1 MATEHSTSSGTSGA
15 TRTATRR
22 RILVLDD
29 ENSLRSLLKGILE
42 GEGYLVLDT
51 DDGEQALEMM
61 AKEHVDLIIQDLKM
75 PKMDGLKFLKAVK
88 ERFPD
93 TPSIVLTAFGTNES
107 AVEAMRL
114 GAYTHLP
121 KPFDTIEIRE
131 AVARALERHAFG
143 RKTPRSGLQYLDM
156 VSNTSVMAQVSSLVD
171 RVAPTDSTI
180 LITGESGTGKELIAR
195 AIHLG
200 SLRAEQ
206 PFVPVNCG
214 AFAETLLESE
224 LFGHIKGSFTNAIAD
239 RKGVF
244 ESADRG
250 TLFLDEVGELTMPT
264 QVKLLRVL
272 ETRSFK
278 PVGGTKE
285 TKVDV
290 RIIAAT
296 NRNLAQMA
304 IEGQFREDLYYRLNV
319 IPIELPP
326 LRERK
331 EDVPLLAGHF
341 LAKFAK
347 RMGKQIAKIDD
358 AVIERLVAYAWPGN
372 VRQLENTIERAV
384 ALSRGDRITL
394 ADLAGP
400 VLGGSAATSGR
411 FASESHPSAR
421 MSPPAY
427 SAQPHSYATNH
438 PPQQHAPQ
446 QSHSINDTHMSGLS
460 STASITS
467 AEADLLLPPNG
478 IDLEKHLL
486 DRERAYILQALE
498 RSNWNLTE
506 AAKLLNMTFR
516 SIRYRVSK
524 LGIER
529 PSKNI

>member
-1 MATEHSTSSGTSGA
+1 MAAEHSTPSHTSGSLRA
-15 TRTATRR
+15 ATRR
-22 RILVLDD
+22 RVLVLDD
-29 ENSLRSLLKGILE
+29 ELAIQRLLKMILE
-42 GEGYLVLDT
+42 EEGYTVLNT
-51 DDGEQALEMM
+51 DDGAQALEMM
-61 AKEHVDLIIQDLKM
+61 GREHVDLVIQDLRM
-75 PKMDGLKFLKAVK
+75 PKMDGLTFLKRLK
-88 ERFPD
+88 ESFPD
-93 TPSIVLTAFGTNES
+93 TPSIVLTAFGTFET

-114 GAYTHLP
+114 GAYTHLG
-121 KPFDTIEIRE
+121 KPFDTGEMRE
-131 AVARALERHAFG
+131 TVARALERHAIG

-171 RVAPTDSTI
+171 RVAPTDSTV

-195 AIHLG
+195 AIHFG

-331 EDVPLLAGHF
+331 EDIPLLAGHF

-347 RMGKQIAKIDD
+347 RMGKQIDKIDD
-358 AVIERLVAYAWPGN
+358 AVIEKLVVYSWPGN
-372 VRQLENTIERAV
+372 VRQLENTLERAV
-384 ALSRGDRITL
+384 ALSRGDRITI

-400 VLGGSAATSGR
+400 VLGLSSTGTSGR
-411 FASESHPSAR
+411 LTPTAVPDSRSSAR
-421 MSPPAY
+421 FSAPVYPAPSSLPPP
-427 SAQPHSYATNH
+427 SVQRSVT
-438 PPQQHAPQ
+438 
-446 QSHSINDTHMSGLS
+446 DTHGSLMP
-460 STASITS
+460 TTSI
-467 AEADLLLPPNG
+467 AETPAEPEVLLPPNG

-498 RSNWNLTE
+498 RSNGNLTD

>member
-1 MATEHSTSSGTSGA
+1 M
-15 TRTATRR
+15 
-22 RILVLDD
+22 LDD
-29 ENSLRSLLKGILE
+29 EISIQKLLKIALE
-42 GEGYLVLDT
+42 SEGYAVVNT
-51 DDGEQALEMM
+51 DDGNQALEML
-61 AKEHVDLIIQDLKM
+61 AAQHIDLIIQDLRM
-75 PKMDGLKFLKAVK
+75 PKLDGLSFLKSVK
-88 ERFPD
+88 QKYPD
-93 TPSIVLTAFGTNES
+93 IPSIVLTAFGTFET

-114 GAYTHLP
+114 GAYTHIS
-121 KPFDTIEIRE
+121 KPFDTNEIRE
-131 AVARALERHAFG
+131 VVARALERHAIG
-143 RKTPRSGLQYLDM
+143 RKSPRSGLQYMDM
-156 VSNTSVMAQVSSLVD
+156 VSNSAVMSQISSLVN
-171 RVAPTDSTI
+171 RVAPTDSTV

-195 AIHLG
+195 AIHFN
-200 SLRAEQ
+200 SLRGEQ

-224 LFGHIKGSFTNAIAD
+224 LFGHVKGAFTNAISD
-239 RKGVF
+239 RMGVF

-250 TLFLDEVGELTMPT
+250 TLFLDEIGEMSPPT

-278 PVGGTKE
+278 PVGGAKE

-326 LRERK
+326 LRERP
-331 EDVPLLAGHF
+331 EDIPLLAGHF
-341 LAKFAK
+341 LAKYAK
-347 RMGKQIAKIDD
+347 RMGKQMSGIDD
-358 AVIERLVAYAWPGN
+358 AVVEKMLAYAWPGN

-384 ALSRGDRITL
+384 ALSRSDRVTI

-400 VLGGSAATSGR
+400 VLGIASSA
-411 FASESHPSAR
+411 SAR
-421 MSPPAY
+421 FVSVPPSQQTHSPHLTQ
-427 SAQPHSYATNH
+427 SGE
-438 PPQQHAPQ
+438 
-446 QSHSINDTHMSGLS
+446 QSHSSHSARLHSAIAYSPAPAKPAFP
-460 STASITS
+460 TAAEPAPAFTDS
-467 AEADLLLPPNG
+467 AAADVILPQQG

-524 LGIER
+524 LNIER
-529 PSKNI
+529 PSRN

>member
-1 MATEHSTSSGTSGA
+1 
-15 TRTATRR
+15 
-22 RILVLDD
+22 
-29 ENSLRSLLKGILE
+29 
-42 GEGYLVLDT
+42 
-51 DDGEQALEMM
+51 
-61 AKEHVDLIIQDLKM
+61 
-75 PKMDGLKFLKAVK
+75 
-88 ERFPD
+88 
-93 TPSIVLTAFGTNES
+93 
-107 AVEAMRL
+107 MRE
-114 GAYTHLP
+114 T
-121 KPFDTIEIRE
+121 
-131 AVARALERHAFG
+131 VARALERHAMG
-143 RKTPRSGLQYLDM
+143 AKSPRSGLQFLDM
-156 VSNTSVMAQVSSLVD
+156 ISNTSVMSQISSLVN

-180 LITGESGTGKELIAR
+180 LITGESGTGKELVAR
-195 AIHLG
+195 AIHFG

-224 LFGHIKGSFTNAIAD
+224 LFGHVKGAFTHAIAD

-250 TLFLDEVGELTMPT
+250 TLFLDEIGELSPPT

-278 PVGGTKE
+278 PVGGAKE
-285 TKVDV
+285 IKVDV

-296 NRNLAQMA
+296 NRNLGQMA
-304 IEGQFREDLYYRLNV
+304 IDGQFREDLYYRLNV

-331 EDVPLLAGHF
+331 DDIPLLAGHF

-347 RMGKQIAKIDD
+347 RMGKQISAIDH
-358 AVIERLVAYAWPGN
+358 AVIDKLQAYAWPGN

-400 VLGGSAATSGR
+400 VLGGNA
-411 FASESHPSAR
+411 SAR
-421 MSPPAY
+421 MAPAPAPTPTRASASGFAPSPAETTPPSRLLAAVSESPAG
-427 SAQPHSYATNH
+427 ST
-438 PPQQHAPQ
+438 
-446 QSHSINDTHMSGLS
+446 GLHR
-460 STASITS
+460 ASV
-467 AEADLLLPPNG
+467 AEPEVLLPSEG
-478 IDLEKHLL
+478 LDLEKHLL
-486 DRERAYILQALE
+486 ERERAFILQALE

-529 PSKNI
+529 PSRNPPAV

>member
-1 MATEHSTSSGTSGA
+1 MASEAQATAIGGA
-15 TRTATRR
+15 RTPAQQK

-29 ENSLRSLLKGILE
+29 ENSIRIVLKSILE
-42 GEGYLVLDT
+42 GEGYAVLHT
-51 DDGEQALEMM
+51 DDGREALDIL
-61 AKEHVDLIIQDLKM
+61 AAQHVDLIIQDLRM
-75 PKMDGLKFLKAVK
+75 PKMDGLTFLKSVK
-88 ERFPD
+88 QKFPD
-93 TPSIVLTAFGTNES
+93 IPSIVLTAFGTFET

-121 KPFDTIEIRE
+121 KPFDTGEMRE
-131 AVARALERHAFG
+131 TVARALERHAMG
-143 RKTPRSGLQYLDM
+143 AKSPRSGLQFLDM
-156 VSNTSVMAQVSSLVD
+156 ISNTSVMSQISSLVN

-180 LITGESGTGKELIAR
+180 LITGESGTGKELVAR
-195 AIHLG
+195 AIHFG

-206 PFVPVNCG
+206 PFLPVNCG

-224 LFGHIKGSFTNAIAD
+224 LFGHVKGAFTHAIAD

-250 TLFLDEVGELTMPT
+250 TLFLDEIGELSPPT

-278 PVGGTKE
+278 PVGGAKE
-285 TKVDV
+285 IKVDV

-296 NRNLAQMA
+296 NRNLGQMA
-304 IEGQFREDLYYRLNV
+304 IDGQFREDLYYRLNV

-331 EDVPLLAGHF
+331 DDIPLLAGHF

-347 RMGKQIAKIDD
+347 RMGKQISAIDH
-358 AVIERLVAYAWPGN
+358 AVIEKLQAYAWPGN

-400 VLGGSAATSGR
+400 VLGGNA
-411 FASESHPSAR
+411 SAR
-421 MSPPAY
+421 MTPALAPAPAPAPAPGEGPPPRLSVAIPSHGP
-427 SAQPHSYATNH
+427 SAAADSSAGAT
-438 PPQQHAPQ
+438 
-446 QSHSINDTHMSGLS
+446 GLHR
-460 STASITS
+460 ASVG
-467 AEADLLLPPNG
+467 EPDVLLPSEG
-478 IDLEKHLL
+478 MDLEKHLL
-486 DRERAYILQALE
+486 DRERALILQALE

-529 PSKNI
+529 PSRNPPAV